1 MNDYSYVGSFLHL
14 NDETCVNFYKRS
26 DSLKKYS
33 ENEVTAEWQ
42 IKRKKALE
50 DAEYLKKFNT
60 TPKEEGEKLFNI
72 VKKQLVNEK
81 IENREDWSNYMRKN
95 NNQAPKLSSSL
106 EKEHDERIADEQPD
120 VICPFCKREFKDI
133 TYRIV
138 HKKTNQSLSF
148 TETTLHLVREHEY
161 FAIHKDF
168 RLEPANVCKFFGYV
182 GNKK

>member
-1 MNDYSYVGSFLHL
+1 MNDYSYVGSFLQL

-26 DSLKKYS
+26 DSLRKYS

-60 TPKEEGEKLFNI
+60 TPKDEGEKLLNI
-72 VKKQLVNEK
+72 VKKQLVDEK
-81 IENREDWSNYMRKN
+81 IENREDWNNYVLKN
-95 NNQAPKLSSSL
+95 NNQVPKLSSSV
-106 EKEHDERIADEQPD
+106 EKELDERVEQPD
-120 VICPFCKREFKDI
+120 VTCPFCRKEFKEI

-148 TETTLHLVREHEY
+148 TEFTLHLVREHEY
-161 FAIHKDF
+161 FATHKAY
-168 RLEPANVCKFFGYV
+168 RLEPVNVCKFFGYV